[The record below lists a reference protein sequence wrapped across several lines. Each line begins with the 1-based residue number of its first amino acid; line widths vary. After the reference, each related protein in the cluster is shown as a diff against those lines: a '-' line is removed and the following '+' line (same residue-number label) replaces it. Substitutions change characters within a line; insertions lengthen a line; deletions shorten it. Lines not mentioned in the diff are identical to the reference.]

1 MNKFEGL
8 GLSQP
13 TVKAVA
19 ALGFEEPTLIQ
30 EKAIPLLLENKKD
43 FIGLAQTGTGKT
55 AAFGLPLMDL
65 VDTDSPNVQALI
77 LAPTRE
83 LCMQISKQI
92 EAFAKFDKKLKT
104 LAVYGGADIVRQ
116 IKTLKKGVHI
126 IAATPG
132 RLRDLI
138 KRRAANLEDIQF
150 MVLDEADEMLNMGF
164 REEIDEILEG
174 TPESKR
180 VWLFSA
186 TMSKD
191 VRRITKNY
199 MTNPDEITVGQEN
212 AANLDITHTYTLVR
226 PRERYEVLKRFISA
240 EQGLYGIVFCRTR
253 RDTVDVA
260 RDLSFDGFKAEALNG
275 DLSQNARDRVMERF
289 KRKNINILVAT
300 DVAARGIDVDE
311 ISHVFHYNIP
321 EDINFYTHRSGR
333 TGRAGKKG
341 FSIILAHPKDKRI
354 LRSLENRINAPIQF
368 VDVPSRKAIFAK
380 KLNNLVDD
388 IKRAKPIREVESLM
402 DELNEKTSNLSKE
415 DLLRQI
421 VFLTL
426 EKEEK
431 LVEIKKYS
439 ESDSGGD
446 RGGRGGRGRNGGG
459 GRNGRSNFKS
469 SGKNPFHKKKARKKF
484 ERSKKKNKKKAF
496 S

>member
-65 VDTDSPNVQALI
+65 VDTNSPNVQALI

-138 KRRAANLEDIQF
+138 KRKAANLEDIQF

-191 VRRITKNY
+191 VKRITKNY
-199 MTNPDEITVGQEN
+199 MTKPDEITVGQEN

-240 EQGLYGIVFCRTR
+240 EQKLYGIVFCRTR

-275 DLSQNARDRVMERF
+275 DLSQAARDRVMERF

-354 LRSLENRINAPIQF
+354 LRTLENRINAPIQF

-380 KLNNLVDD
+380 KLNSLVED
-388 IKRAKPIREVESLM
+388 IKRAKPIKEVESLM
-402 DELNEKTSNLSKE
+402 GELNEQTSNLSKE

-421 VFLTL
+421 VYLTL

-431 LVEIKKYS
+431 LVEIKKYK
-439 ESDSGGD
+439 ESDSGRE
-446 RGGRGGRGRNGGG
+446 RGGGGRGRGGSRG
-459 GRNGRSNFKS
+459 GRSGFKA

-484 ERSKKKNKKKAF
+484 ERSKKKKKKKAF
-496 S
+496 